1 MPGVLTADLAD
12 VPGSVW
18 AAASPAPVYTARAWL
33 AASRWPGDGLRYL
46 LGGGLMMPARTVT
59 DPAAWSRM
67 NLVDVCAGTAFG
79 DWADA
84 GAVARARSEA
94 VPHLLVAAPGYF
106 TVPIGPPDGDV
117 SALVDAVEGQGLV
130 AGFGYLPPEAGSLLR
145 ELRRRGYATGVSSV
159 TTRLDLLGDSFED
172 YLAGLSGR
180 RRGQVRHE
188 IRCFTRAGGAI
199 DHASGRDVVEQ
210 LPLIARLENALQ
222 RAHGY
227 AAEDESYL
235 ALNARFAELFGPSL
249 HLLQASLAGEPVA
262 TVTLL
267 QAGDDLVARAFGAA
281 DSPEIR
287 AAAVYFNLVYYASIE
302 LGLRLGVR
310 RIWFGPSTLEAKRG
324 RGLTLVPLVAAVGPR
339 GGDALRPLLAQ
350 TDARLRAML
359 TRERPPPCTS
369 CS

>member
-1 MPGVLTADLAD
+1 VLTADLD
-12 VPGSVW
+12 EVPESVW
-18 AAASPAPVYTARAWL
+18 AAASPAPVYTAREWL

-46 LGGGLMMPARTVT
+46 LGGGLMVPARTVT

-67 NLVDVCAGTAFG
+67 NLVDICAGTAFG

-84 GAVARARSEA
+84 RAVARARSQA

-106 TVPIGPPDGDV
+106 TVPIGPADGDV

-130 AGFGYLPPEAGSLLR
+130 VGFGYLPPEAGSLLG
-145 ELRRRGYATGVSSV
+145 ELRRRGYATGVVSV
-159 TTRLDLLGDSFED
+159 TTRLDLPGDSFED

-188 IRCFTRAGGAI
+188 VRCFTQAGGAI
-199 DHASGRDVVEQ
+199 DHASGSGVVEQ

-227 AAEDESYL
+227 AANDEMYL
-235 ALNARFAELFGPSL
+235 ALNRTFADLFGPSL
-249 HLLQASLAGEPVA
+249 HLLRASLHGEPVA

-267 QAGDDLVARAFGAA
+267 QAGDDLVVRAFGAA
-281 DSPEIR
+281 DSPEVR
-287 AAAVYFNLVYYASIE
+287 AAVVYFNLVYYASIA
-302 LGLRLGVR
+302 LGQRLGVR
-310 RIWFGPSTLEAKRG
+310 RIWFGTSTLEAKRG
-324 RGLTLVPLVAAVGPR
+324 RGLTLVPLLGAVGPR

-350 TDARLRAML
+350 TDARLREML
-359 TRERPPPCTS
+359 NRWQGG
-369 CS
+369 